1 MEIKKIVSA
10 TEFSLSYR
18 IILCDLWG
26 VIHNGVEVFSNAK
39 SYLEA
44 MKENN
49 IDVYLIDTYGE
60 AKKFL
65 RYSKFIFTGGSI
77 ITHGGQ
83 NPLEAARLGCKVIH
97 GPNISNFMEVYNLLK
112 KNNISSQINNLNN
125 AKAIINKN
133 LNNNYNYKKITKRL
147 NSIGNEV
154 LIKNKKEI
162 SKYI

>member
-1 MEIKKIVSA
+1 MHNSNVKKIDINTDIYLV
-10 TEFSLSYR
+10 
-18 IILCDLWG
+18 
-26 VIHNGVEVFSNAK
+26 NVFGETK
-39 SYLEA
+39 S
-44 MKENN
+44 
-49 IDVYLIDTYGE
+49 
-60 AKKFL
+60 FL
-65 RYSKFIFTGGSI
+65 KICKIVFLGGSLI
-77 ITHGGQ
+77 QHGGQ

-133 LNNNYNYKKITKRL
+133 LNNKYNYKKITKRL